1 MIQMLKS
8 IPFTYT
14 SLRYTDTP
22 VYKHNQTHT
31 FRFTIFLSS
40 KLHEKISNIALYSLN
55 QNYRYQNVHTITY
68 NYRCQN
74 AHTIP
79 YTTYMI
85 LITPAK
91 ENTLS
96 CPTKLIR
103 HDLQDKTLF
112 LKLHSSE

>member
-31 FRFTIFLSS
+31 FKFTIFLSS

-55 QNYRYQNVHTITY
+55 Q